1 MIEMNPYL
9 SVRYT
14 CSKYLCVKQHCPKIY
29 KANFLAV
36 QGEMDKSNRRFL
48 TGLSINERQI
58 KTEKDIIY
66 II

>member
-1 MIEMNPYL
+1 MVEMKLYS

-14 CSKYLCVKQHCPKIY
+14 CSKYLCLKQLCPKIY

-48 TGLSINERQI
+48 TGLSIIERQI
-58 KTEKDIIY
+58 KTDKDIIY